1 MNNKPKQ
8 GWGEIQLAIAAVGL
22 TATLVFWNLF
32 STPQKQKDVA
42 QAGDTQI
49 PPSQDTTQ
57 ADATPTPAFY
67 PVKIIF
73 GGTAPAPQATNAN
86 VVFQPPAP
94 QPKRRGGGGGGGGGG
109 GTGSSK
115 PK

>member
-8 GWGEIQLAIAAVGL
+8 SWGEIQLAIAAVGL

-32 STPQKQKDVA
+32 SAPQKQKVVT
-42 QAGDTQI
+42 QAEDTLI
-49 PPSQDTTQ
+49 PPSDATQ
-57 ADATPTPAFY
+57 SPATPTPAFY

-73 GGTAPAPQATNAN
+73 GGTPPDVQATNAN
-86 VVFQPPAP
+86 VNVVVQQPAP

-115 PK
+115 P